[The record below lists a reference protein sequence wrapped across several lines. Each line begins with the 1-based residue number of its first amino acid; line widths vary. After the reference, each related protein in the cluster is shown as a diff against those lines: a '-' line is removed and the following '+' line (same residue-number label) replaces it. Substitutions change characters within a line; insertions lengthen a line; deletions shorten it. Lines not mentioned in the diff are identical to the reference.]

1 MNPTIVLTCRSFVA
15 VVGIDNPPV
24 NALSHPLRERLL
36 ATIEALDADPGVQ
49 AIVIHGRGRLFN
61 GGADI
66 REFDLPPRVP
76 FLNDV
81 LLRIESATKPVIAAL
96 HGIVLGGGAE
106 LALACHYRCAA
117 QNLALGFPKIQLGL
131 LPGSGGIVRL
141 PRLIGVERSLD
152 MMLDGR
158 RIDVT
163 TALSL
168 GIIDRVAAGD
178 LLETAVEFAME
189 LVTEGAPIRRI
200 RDLPRPSATSSTVFK
215 EYEDKLSA
223 ALQRVP
229 AARMTIEAMDACCSL
244 PFSQALARSR
254 TLFEECRQSQESRA
268 LRHLFMAERGSKPTA
283 APLPVARI
291 GVVGAGTMGRGIAV
305 SAALAGYEVLLVDS
319 SRESLEVGIREI
331 SRIVE
336 ERSRKG
342 RLGNN
347 DPAVIVRRVVPVNE
361 LDALAE
367 ADLVIEAVIEDIAT
381 KHEVFAQLGRA
392 CRPGAILATNTSTL
406 DVDMIASASGRP
418 GDVVG
423 MHFFSPAHVMRLVE
437 VVKGGQTTERSV
449 ATALAV
455 SKRLEKVGIVVGNCF
470 GFVGNRMLYA
480 YGREKELLM
489 LEGAEPVQI
498 DCALESFGMAMGPN
512 AVGDLAGLD
521 VGYRARRSWKGR
533 PRDPAYYRVSDLLV
547 ENGRLG
553 QKNGKGFYLYDG
565 KSRRG
570 IPDPEVSRLVQTEAH
585 RLGIGR
591 REIGDDEII
600 ERCITALIN
609 EGGKLLDEGIARNAD
624 DIDAIWCGGY
634 GFPRFRGGPMFHART
649 VGFDK
654 VRGSVLSLASTFG
667 GDRWTPARW
676 FASSAE
682 SVAVR

>member
-1 MNPTIVLTCRSFVA
+1 MNPTIVLTSRSFVA
-15 VVGIDNPPV
+15 IVGIDNPPV
-24 NALSHPLRERLL
+24 NALCHPLREQLL
-36 ATIEALDADPGVQ
+36 AAIQALDADPGVR
-49 AIVIHGRGRLFN
+49 AIVIHGRGRLFA

-66 REFDLPPRVP
+66 REFDAPPRAP

-81 LLRIESATKPVIAAL
+81 LLRIEFANKPVIAAL

-106 LALACHYRCAA
+106 LALACHYRCAS
-117 QNLALGFPKIQLGL
+117 QNLALGFPEIQLGL

-178 LLETAVEFAME
+178 LLETAVEFATDLANE
-189 LVTEGAPIRRI
+189 AAPIRCI
-200 RDLPRPSATSSTVFK
+200 RDLPRPSATSSSSFRN
-215 EYEDKLSA
+215 YENKLSG

-229 AARMTIEAMDACCSL
+229 AARMTIEAMKACCSL
-244 PFSQALARSR
+244 PFSEALARSR
-254 TLFEECRQSQESRA
+254 TLFEECRQSPESQA
-268 LRHLFMAERGSKPTA
+268 LRHLFMAERGTKPTA
-283 APLPVARI
+283 TALPVARI

-305 SAALAGYEVLLVDS
+305 CAVLAGYEVMWVDS
-319 SRESLEVGIREI
+319 SRETLEVGIREI

-347 DPAVIVRRVVPVNE
+347 DPAVILRRVVPVNE
-361 LDALAE
+361 LEALAE

-381 KHEVFAQLGRA
+381 KQEVFAQLGQK
-392 CRPGAILATNTSTL
+392 CRSGAILATNTSTL
-406 DVDMIASASGRP
+406 DVDMIAAASGRP

-437 VVKGGQTTERSV
+437 VIKGRQTTERSV

-489 LEGAEPVQI
+489 LEGAEPAQI
-498 DCALESFGMAMGPN
+498 DHALESFGMAMGPN
-512 AVGDLAGLD
+512 AAGDLAGLD
-521 VGYRARRSWKGR
+521 VGYRARRAWKDR
-533 PRDPAYYRVSDLLV
+533 PRDPAHYRVSDLLV

-553 QKNGKGFYLYDG
+553 QKNGKGFYLYEG
-565 KSRRG
+565 GNRRG
-570 IPDPEVSRLVQTEAH
+570 IPDPEVSRLVRAEAH
-585 RLGIGR
+585 RLGIVQ
-591 REIGDDEII
+591 REVDDDEII
-600 ERCITALIN
+600 ERSVTALIN
-609 EGGKLLDEGIARNAD
+609 EGGRLLDEGIARSAD

-649 VGFDK
+649 LGFDK
-654 VRGSVLSLASTFG
+654 VRGSILKLASKFG
-667 GDRWTPARW
+667 PDRWTPALW
-676 FASSAE
+676 LASSVE
-682 SVAVR
+682 FVADR